1 MNRTIKFRGK
11 SIKTGQ
17 WLFGSFFDSIWEKN
31 DGSPVCYIFPD
42 DMLEPDGD
50 CWEDFACVAEDYE
63 VDPETVGQFTGLLDK
78 NGKEIYEGDIIKA
91 NHKYDD
97 VLPNGAVNP
106 DQDCMCI
113 GEVKFS
119 DEFMAFFLR
128 IEKAE
133 YPISSEIGFY
143 NESLIFL
150 HDFDWCGDSA
160 EVLGNIYDN
169 PELLNE
175 K

>member
-11 SIKTGQ
+11 RIDNGQ
-17 WLFGSFFDSIWEKN
+17 W
-31 DGSPVCYIFPD
+31 VY
-42 DMLEPDGD
+42 GD
-50 CWEDFACVAEDYE
+50 LVQCAHDILILPINTGWTHHKVI
-63 VDPETVGQFTGLLDK
+63 PETVGQFTGLLDK
-78 NGKEIYEGDIIKA
+78 NGREIYEGDIIKA

-97 VLPNGAVNP
+97 VLPNGAINP

-143 NESLIFL
+143 NECLIFL

-160 EVLGNIYDN
+160 EVLGNVNDH
-169 PELLNE
+169 PELLSS
-175 K
+175 KQ